1 VRAPARW
8 KTIVDELTGVAL
20 VAVGTLLLLSGNAL
34 GLVVVAAGR
43 RMLFFPGTMR
53 IRG

>member
-1 VRAPARW
+1 MRAPARW

-20 VAVGTLLLLSGNAL
+20 VVVGTWLLLSGNAL
-34 GLVVVAAGR
+34 GMVVVGAGR
-43 RMLFFPGTMR
+43 RMLFYPGTIR

>member
-8 KTIVDELTGVAL
+8 KTILDELTGVAL
-20 VAVGTLLLLSGNAL
+20 VVIGTLLLGRGNAL

-43 RMLFFPGTMR
+43 RILFYPGTMR